1 MLRERMPL
9 CVGDACCV
17 RPPLSSDRLWPRWSR
32 SSSNPPGQPLPAC
45 VPSLAPLDRCGVKQR
60 SACFLRACA
69 EPSTVGNKR
78 RSQMVRGLVWFGVV
92 WVPLRPP
99 ASAPTPA
106 GQPATTIQQTA
117 PKPSRS
123 LPLSSNLGWGCGG
136 EGGGRGCKAAVWR
149 RLLRGL
155 RFDRVSL
162 GAVPLRIDAIHAIQP
177 GPTAVTLLVDVHYA
191 GEPDIQ
197 LAFKGAVWGP
207 SMAVGCHKSLNSY
220 RHAHSGAFLM
230 KSSRPPGHM
239 STALSRTPSDVGC
252 PQASTWA
259 SGG

>member
-1 MLRERMPL
+1 MRERMPL

-136 EGGGRGCKAAVWR
+136 EGGGRGVQSRGMAAPAAGAALRPGQPRGGAAPHR
-149 RLLRGL
+149 RHPRHPA
-155 RFDRVSL
+155 
-162 GAVPLRIDAIHAIQP
+162 GAHRRDAAGGRPLRRGARHP
-177 GPTAVTLLVDVHYA
+177 A
-191 GEPDIQ
+191 GVQRCPPWCFR
-197 LAFKGAVWGP
+197 AAVWGP
-207 SMAVGCHKSLNSY
+207 SM
-220 RHAHSGAFLM
+220 
-230 KSSRPPGHM
+230 P
-239 STALSRTPSDVGC
+239 
-252 PQASTWA
+252 
-259 SGG
+259 